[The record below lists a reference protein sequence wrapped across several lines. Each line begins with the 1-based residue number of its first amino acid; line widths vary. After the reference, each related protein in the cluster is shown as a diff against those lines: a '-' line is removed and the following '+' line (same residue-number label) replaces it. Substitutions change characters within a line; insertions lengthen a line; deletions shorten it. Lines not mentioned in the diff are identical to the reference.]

1 MTTPESNV
9 VTKAPGMWVFEHLA
23 EMGVDEEALEY
34 AAPLLGNDQQVV
46 DATSRLAARLALLSV
61 DRALADDP
69 TLEIDLTHCKLLRAI
84 RDALHTSGVD
94 VETLEREMNLAPL
107 FAGVVI
113 RADDWDAYKKTL
125 DALFPPGTSSGKGPV
140 VGSLPSPTQISP
152 SQPAGLRPEL
162 LATFSRCRSGADEGY
177 LNARRA
183 RHGMTGD
190 AMRAAA
196 KHACAVA
203 RTRLGED
210 SLTRIAVDFGNGTY
224 VPSRGKIASHQNK
237 TFRFAKGTS
246 GNEAGKKSPPPRRKT
261 LLTPKKTVPKGRMI
275 VVEKN
280 TTLVVDKRTTRGAG
294 AAAGARTQ
302 SQDTEI
308 EADPNDVYD
317 FANERVRDADR
328 NANRAFEALGAAA
341 EAMEAEETEA
351 GAPRNN
357 DDDDDDHQILTDD
370 TRILTPNKA
379 KSRPGK
385 SPSQK
390 ALGAIGWRRGGG
402 GAGKDRN
409 GEEESGGDE
418 EEISDDEGT

>member
-1 MTTPESNV
+1 
-9 VTKAPGMWVFEHLA
+9 
-23 EMGVDEEALEY
+23 
-34 AAPLLGNDQQVV
+34 
-46 DATSRLAARLALLSV
+46 
-61 DRALADDP
+61 
-69 TLEIDLTHCKLLRAI
+69 
-84 RDALHTSGVD
+84 
-94 VETLEREMNLAPL
+94 
-107 FAGVVI
+107 
-113 RADDWDAYKKTL
+113 
-125 DALFPPGTSSGKGPV
+125 
-140 VGSLPSPTQISP
+140 
-152 SQPAGLRPEL
+152 
-162 LATFSRCRSGADEGY
+162 
-177 LNARRA
+177 
-183 RHGMTGD
+183 MTGD

-357 DDDDDDHQILTDD
+357 DDDDDHQILTDD